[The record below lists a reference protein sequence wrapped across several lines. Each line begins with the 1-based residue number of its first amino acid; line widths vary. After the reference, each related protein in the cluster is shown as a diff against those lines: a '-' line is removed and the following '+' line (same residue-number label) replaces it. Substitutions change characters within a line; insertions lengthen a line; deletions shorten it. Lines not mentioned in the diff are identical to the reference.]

1 MSVRNQFYGSVMLL
15 LVYDCCYCYCSLK
28 YLKILLLYFAFDAAI
43 AALQVIMP
51 VHNKL
56 YTIYNAVIMSLCAQ
70 LQSILLMLLMLVCSI
85 Q

>member
-1 MSVRNQFYGSVMLL
+1 MSVNNEFYGSVMLL

-28 YLKILLLYFAFDAAI
+28 YLNILLLYFAFDAAI

-56 YTIYNAVIMSLCAQ
+56 YTIYNAVMSLCA
-70 LQSILLMLLMLVCSI
+70 
-85 Q
+85 